1 MKYLLVTLLLVA
13 FVPSIADEPLR
24 LVLHD
29 HKFTPDRLEV
39 PAGVKFQLIVKNDS
53 DKTMEWESEDLDRE
67 EVIEAGKESTVFL
80 GPLDKGSY
88 GYFDDRHQDS
98 KGTLVAK

>member
-1 MKYLLVTLLLVA
+1 MKYLLAALLLA
-13 FVPSIADEPLR
+13 ASVPALADEPQR

-29 HKFTPDRLEV
+29 HKFTPDHLDV

-53 DKTMEWESEDLDRE
+53 DKIIEWESADLDRE
-67 EVIEAGKESTVFL
+67 EVIEPGKEGTIFL

-88 GYFDDRHQDS
+88 GFYDDRHQDS
-98 KGTLVAK
+98 KGVLVAK